1 MYKLNGDFVHVCNSS
16 LGSSSRAK
24 AQEQNKFLKHS
35 FINIYS
41 FIDKLVVCVVVTGA
55 VIGCL
60 SVNDANLLTSF
71 PSK

>member
-41 FIDKLVVCVVVTGA
+41 FIDKSVVCVVGTEA
-55 VIGCL
+55 V
-60 SVNDANLLTSF
+60 
-71 PSK
+71 